1 VTRAAAAAAAL
12 VILAAGWTAYVHLW
26 RHGDSRPLTYRD
38 ESAKLRGFRTLH
50 PLAHVFRSRNPGET
64 SVLVAS
70 GPRSSSAYRIEVV
83 NVTEERGRVVVRV
96 REHTPTLANP
106 GRARLTYP
114 YRLLVLPRL
123 DKHITVKWEG
133 RP

>member
-1 VTRAAAAAAAL
+1 VIRAGIVAVAL
-12 VILAAGWTAYVHLW
+12 VALAAGWTAYVHLW
-26 RHGDSRPLTYRD
+26 RHGDAHPLAYRD

-50 PLAHVFRSRNPGET
+50 PLAHVFRSRNPNET

-70 GPRSSSAYRIEVV
+70 GPRSSSGYRLEVERV
-83 NVTEERGRVVVRV
+83 VEERGRVVVEV
-96 REHTPTLANP
+96 REQAPTLTHP
-106 GRARLTYP
+106 GRPRLTYP
-114 YRLLVLPRL
+114 YRLLVLPRV